1 MTLSLLQS
9 MSSVVRPVTRY
20 SVGTYLN
27 GTYASGA
34 TTTLFVDCCVQP
46 TSGEDKVSLPEG
58 VRERES
64 YKIYSQ
70 VELKTNDEISGIRAD
85 RVNLD
90 GKIFEVQTAQNHFGL
105 GISHWKSIVI
115 RVNP

>member
-1 MTLSLLQS
+1 VGNY
-9 MSSVVRPVTRY
+9 SSGIYT
-20 SVGTYLN
+20 N
-27 GTYASGA
+27 GT

-64 YKIYSQ
+64 YKIYSA
-70 VELKTNDEISGIRAD
+70 VELKTNDEIAGTKAD
-85 RVNLD
+85 RINLE

-105 GISHWKSIVI
+105 GISHWKSIVV